1 MCFLFENS
9 SKKRRKKQKQTKKTK
24 IHRQKR
30 EKRCFFAFLDLVKFD
45 LKTEKIGKNRKQKR
59 NQSKKNAE
67 TKTNRKKK
75 KENRV
80 FLQQCVG
87 FAQFDAL

>member
-1 MCFLFENS
+1 
-9 SKKRRKKQKQTKKTK
+9 
-24 IHRQKR
+24 
-30 EKRCFFAFLDLVKFD
+30 LDLVKFD